1 MGHSPFSY
9 SPHFFESAL
18 KECQAVVISSMEP
31 SFFSLLSRKI
41 ISTVISI
48 GSLFYSTIP
57 GVNATFDKIDLSLEG
72 DRLLVTTQLHNCYS
86 EALDQIFRSGMTIK
100 IHFSVQVLPVN
111 SLKPVSEITFYHSIH
126 YSLLDDV
133 FDVYRSESQETY
145 QNLNLKTAKDYLAE
159 IEEFP
164 ALFMN
169 QLDPDKA
176 YYLRL
181 TAWMDKIQL
190 PGMEEPLNLMFYWN
204 SIKPT
209 GLSRTFNKAVFT
221 Q

>member
-1 MGHSPFSY
+1 
-9 SPHFFESAL
+9 
-18 KECQAVVISSMEP
+18 MEP

-41 ISTVISI
+41 VATIISI

-57 GVNATFDKIDLSLEG
+57 GVNATFEEIDLSLEG
-72 DRLLVTTQLHNCYS
+72 NRLMVSTQLSNCYS
-86 EALDQIFRSGMTIK
+86 EALDQIFRSGMGIQ
-100 IHFSVQVLPVN
+100 IHFRVEVIPEN
-111 SLKPVSEITFYHSIH
+111 SGRPVSETTFYHSIH

-145 QNLNLKTAKDYLAE
+145 LNLNLKTAKDYLAE
-159 IEEFP
+159 IEDVP
-164 ALFMN
+164 ALYMN
-169 QLDPDKA
+169 QLDSDEN

-190 PGMEEPLNLMFYWN
+190 QGMEEPLNLMFYWN

>member
-1 MGHSPFSY
+1 
-9 SPHFFESAL
+9 
-18 KECQAVVISSMEP
+18 MEP

-41 ISTVISI
+41 IATVISI

-57 GVNATFDKIDLSLEG
+57 GVNATFSEIDLSLEG
-72 DRLLVTTQLHNCYS
+72 DRLLLTTQLDNCYS
-86 EALDQIFRSGMTIK
+86 EALDQIFRSGMAIQ
-100 IHFSVQVLPVN
+100 IHFLVQVMPVN
-111 SLKPVSEITFYHSIH
+111 SIKPVSEIAFYHTIH

-145 QNLNLKTAKDYLAE
+145 QNLNLRTAKDYLAE

-164 ALFMN
+164 ALSMN
-169 QLDPDKA
+169 QLSSEEN

-190 PGMEEPLNLMFYWN
+190 QGMEDPLNLMFYWN

-209 GLSRTFNKAVFT
+209 RVSRTFSKAVFT

>member
-1 MGHSPFSY
+1 
-9 SPHFFESAL
+9 
-18 KECQAVVISSMEP
+18 MEP

-41 ISTVISI
+41 VATIISI

-57 GVNATFDKIDLSLEG
+57 GVNATFEEINLSLEG
-72 DRLLVTTQLHNCYS
+72 NRLMVSTKLSNCYS
-86 EALDQIFRSGMTIK
+86 EALDQIFRSGMEIK
-100 IHFSVQVLPVN
+100 VHFRVEVIPINSVRPI
-111 SLKPVSEITFYHSIH
+111 SETTFYHSIH

-169 QLDPDKA
+169 QLDPEEE

-190 PGMEEPLNLMFYWN
+190 QGMEEPLNLMFYWN

-209 GLSRTFNKAVFT
+209 GLSRTFDQAVFT

>member
-1 MGHSPFSY
+1 
-9 SPHFFESAL
+9 
-18 KECQAVVISSMEP
+18 MEP
-31 SFFSLLSRKI
+31 SFFSILSRKI
-41 ISTVISI
+41 VTTIISI

-57 GVNATFDKIDLSLEG
+57 GVNATFGGIDLSLEG
-72 DRLLVTTQLHNCYS
+72 DRLLMTTQLNNCYS
-86 EALDQIFRSGMTIK
+86 EALDQIFRSGMTIQ
-100 IHFSVQVLPVN
+100 IHFLVQVIPVN
-111 SLKPVSEITFYHSIH
+111 SIKPVGETTFYHSIH

-164 ALFMN
+164 ALSTN
-169 QLDPDKA
+169 QLDPDEN

-181 TAWMDKIQL
+181 TAWMNKIQL
-190 PGMEEPLNLMFYWN
+190 QGMEEPLNLMFYWN